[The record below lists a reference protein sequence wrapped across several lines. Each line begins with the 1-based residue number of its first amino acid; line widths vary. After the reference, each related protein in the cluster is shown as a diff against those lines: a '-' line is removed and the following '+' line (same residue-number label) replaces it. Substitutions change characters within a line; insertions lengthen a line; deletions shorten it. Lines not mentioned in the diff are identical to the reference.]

1 VTEAIKTTKT
11 TKRKTALAG
20 HAFRC
25 RPEPRR
31 RLAGRPLSWIA
42 FPSSVCQSSDVR
54 QDRLYVKDNRR
65 KFSGV
70 VQTLLEYWLKQ
81 RSVA

>member
-1 VTEAIKTTKT
+1 
-11 TKRKTALAG
+11 
-20 HAFRC
+20 
-25 RPEPRR
+25 
-31 RLAGRPLSWIA
+31 
-42 FPSSVCQSSDVR
+42 
-54 QDRLYVKDNRR
+54 LYVKDNRR